1 MKPRNEMNAE
11 NNLEDKISGNGETV
25 LVVDDEPQI
34 LMLAKIM
41 LEDSGYRVLTAGT
54 PGEAIVLAQKH
65 AGKVQLLLADVVMP
79 GMNGRDLAKRLQS
92 SYPSLKVLF
101 MSGHSAGIIGV
112 MDENVNFISKPFSM
126 ATFAAKVREVL
137 RGE

>member
-1 MKPRNEMNAE
+1 MKPRNEKNADK
-11 NNLEDKISGNGETV
+11 NLEDKISGQGETV
-25 LVVDDEPQI
+25 LVVDDDPQI

>member
-1 MKPRNEMNAE
+1 MKPRNEKNADK
-11 NNLEDKISGNGETV
+11 NLEDKISGQGETV
-25 LVVDDEPQI
+25 LVVDDDPQI

-65 AGKVQLLLADVVMP
+65 AGKVKLLLANVLMP